1 MITKEI
7 ADSILTIG
15 CEYRSP
21 KGGIAQ
27 VIDSYSKYVFATFL
41 FSANSA
47 GKSKMCKFIKCI
59 SVFIEVFSRLIIQ
72 RRIKIV
78 HIHTASRNSFRRSIL
93 FIRLAKMM
101 RRKVVVHI
109 HGGGFKEYYASNSE
123 FVRKYLLMADCVI
136 ALSESWRDFFI
147 SKVGLS
153 NVQIVHNI
161 VPQPQKESLKVD
173 GVLHGLF
180 LGKIC
185 KEKGIYDLLRA
196 IELERDNLDGRFL
209 LHVGGGGEVDQL
221 QHFIL
226 EHGLK
231 DIVRYEGW
239 VDLSRKP
246 YLLNLCRLYI
256 LPSYVE
262 GLPVSILE
270 AMSYGE
276 AILSTPI
283 GGIPEVVTPDIGK
296 LVSPGDVSAL
306 AFQLRDFLF
315 HPEKV
320 SALGRQAEKNITT
333 YLPESVSRELL
344 EVYMPLL

>member
-1 MITKEI
+1 MLAKEI
-7 ADSILTIG
+7 TDSILTIG

-21 KGGIAQ
+21 KGGVAQ
-27 VIDSYSKYVFATFL
+27 VIDSYFKLVFATFL

-47 GKSKMCKFIKCI
+47 GESKMYKFIKCI
-59 SVFIEVFSRLIIQ
+59 NALIEVFLRFTIQ

-78 HIHTASRNSFRRSIL
+78 HIHTASWNSFRRSIL

-109 HGGGFKEYYASNSE
+109 HGGGFKEYYASNPE
-123 FVRKYLLMADCVI
+123 FVRKYLLMANCVI
-136 ALSESWRDFFI
+136 ALSESWREFFV

-161 VPQPQKESLKVD
+161 VPPPQKESIEVD

-185 KEKGIYDLLRA
+185 KDKGIYDLLRA
-196 IELERDNLDGRFL
+196 IELERDNLTERFL
-209 LHVGGGGEVDQL
+209 LHVGGDGEVDQL

-226 EHGLK
+226 EHGLQ
-231 DIVRYEGW
+231 DVVCYEGW
-239 VDLSRKP
+239 VDLSRKS

-256 LPSYVE
+256 LPSYIE
-262 GLPVSILE
+262 GLPISILE

-306 AFQLRDFLF
+306 AVQLREFSF
-315 HPEKV
+315 HPEMV
-320 SALGRQAEKNITT
+320 SVLGRQAEKNITP

>member
-47 GKSKMCKFIKCI
+47 GKSKMYKLIKCI
-59 SVFIEVFSRLIIQ
+59 GSLIEVFLRLIIQ
-72 RRIKIV
+72 QRIKIV
-78 HIHTASRNSFRRSIL
+78 HIHTASWNSFRRSIL

-185 KEKGIYDLLRA
+185 KEKGI
-196 IELERDNLDGRFL
+196 
-209 LHVGGGGEVDQL
+209 
-221 QHFIL
+221 
-226 EHGLK
+226 
-231 DIVRYEGW
+231 
-239 VDLSRKP
+239 P
-246 YLLNLCRLYI
+246 
-256 LPSYVE
+256 
-262 GLPVSILE
+262 
-270 AMSYGE
+270 
-276 AILSTPI
+276 
-283 GGIPEVVTPDIGK
+283 
-296 LVSPGDVSAL
+296 
-306 AFQLRDFLF
+306 
-315 HPEKV
+315 
-320 SALGRQAEKNITT
+320 
-333 YLPESVSRELL
+333 
-344 EVYMPLL
+344 

>member
-59 SVFIEVFSRLIIQ
+59 SAFIEVFSRLIIQ

-239 VDLSRKP
+239 ADLSRKP

-256 LPSYVE
+256 
-262 GLPVSILE
+262 
-270 AMSYGE
+270 
-276 AILSTPI
+276 
-283 GGIPEVVTPDIGK
+283 
-296 LVSPGDVSAL
+296 
-306 AFQLRDFLF
+306 
-315 HPEKV
+315 
-320 SALGRQAEKNITT
+320 
-333 YLPESVSRELL
+333 
-344 EVYMPLL
+344 